1 MNKIITMLLGI
12 MMDIDQRIFKNLRM
26 KFDEIERIFRSK
38 VTDVRIRELAKAN
51 RGNSN
56 EKNVIAS
63 CFWAKREADIFMMD
77 GRRPLKL
84 QLLLPLPPSVRSL
97 QLLLAAGNAELT
109 PILRNPSELILFHR
123 LFLNV
128 VR

>member
-1 MNKIITMLLGI
+1 M
-12 MMDIDQRIFKNLRM
+12 RM
-26 KFDEIERIFRSK
+26 
-38 VTDVRIRELAKAN
+38 RELAKAN
-51 RGNSN
+51 RSNSD

-109 PILRNPSELILFHR
+109 SISKKSIENYFVLS
-123 LFLNV
+123 V
-128 VR
+128 VS

>member
-1 MNKIITMLLGI
+1 M
-12 MMDIDQRIFKNLRM
+12 
-26 KFDEIERIFRSK
+26 
-38 VTDVRIRELAKAN
+38 RELAKAN
-51 RGNSN
+51 RGNGN

-63 CFWAKREADIFMMD
+63 CFWAKREADTFMMD

-109 PILRNPSELILFHR
+109 PISRNPLEIILFRR

-128 VR
+128 AG